1 MPTLKGVFIYFILL
15 SHMNF
20 IVLFQHITYNEWLP
34 IVLGV
39 DFMEE
44 LDIVPLSYGFSNRYD
59 KTVNPTVINSFAS
72 AAFRFGHTLIQG
84 MLE

>member
-72 AAFRFGHTLIQG
+72 AASIFTFVVFCGLCH
-84 MLE
+84 